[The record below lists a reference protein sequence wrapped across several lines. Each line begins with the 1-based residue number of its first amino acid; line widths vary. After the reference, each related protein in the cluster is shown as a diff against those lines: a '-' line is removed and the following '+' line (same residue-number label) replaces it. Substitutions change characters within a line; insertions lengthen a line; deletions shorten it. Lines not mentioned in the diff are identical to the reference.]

1 MIYKEKIKLNKEDRW
16 SIGLLFI
23 GFGGILLFIFL
34 LCSERFEF
42 LISLSNPSIYNPQG
56 FSPVTNLINYTPFF
70 LISGLITPIIGF
82 LFNMILL
89 YQNKEMK
96 VKPEI
101 KSKIR
106 ITLIV
111 VTFLYIAIIGYLM
124 TINYEWETDPLII
137 HLYDYIS
144 WFNHP
149 PHLSYPLYPVFA
161 FYQGFIITSFYA
173 FFSSVLLFGIFVL
186 PFIIAE
192 TGILDNISDEQI
204 NNFEQMENEV
214 QKAEDQ
220 FDRFSIFIRRN
231 LSSLIKIKY
240 FKVIVI
246 FLIVFGFC
254 LSVLPYF
261 FVTDGPWVHQDYDIT
276 DEVSF
281 ENFPIPIDDPNAP
294 LDGWFVEDYRG
305 YLRGQLLLIG
315 FSLFLLSIILILY
328 SIYRKRKSIG

>member
-1 MIYKEKIKLNKEDRW
+1 LNKEDRW
-16 SIGLLFI
+16 TIGLLFI
-23 GFGGILLFIFL
+23 GLGGILLFIFL

-42 LISLSNPSIYNPQG
+42 LITLSNPSIYNPQG

-89 YQNKEMK
+89 YQNKDLK
-96 VKPEI
+96 VNPEI

-106 ITLIV
+106 ITLIIV
-111 VTFLYIAIIGYLM
+111 SFLYIAIIGYLM

-137 HLYDYIS
+137 HLYDYLS

-149 PHLSYPLYPVFA
+149 PHLSYPLYPVYA

-173 FFSSVLLFGIFVL
+173 FFSSVLLFGIFIL

-192 TGILDNISDEQI
+192 TGILDNISDEQT
-204 NNFEQMENEV
+204 NNLRQDNEV

-220 FDRFSIFIRRN
+220 FERFSGFIKRN
-231 LSSLIKIKY
+231 LSSLMKMKY
-240 FKVIVI
+240 FKIIMI
-246 FLIVFGFC
+246 FLIVFGLC
-254 LSVLPYF
+254 LSILPFF
-261 FVTDGPWVHQDYDIT
+261 FVSDGPWVHQDYDISEQIT
-276 DEVSF
+276 YSK
-281 ENFPIPIDDPNAP
+281 FPFYLEDPEAP
-294 LDGWFVEDYRG
+294 LVGWFVEDYRG

-315 FSLFLLSIILILY
+315 FALVLLGIILIIY
-328 SIYRKRKSIG
+328 HVYRKRKLII

>member
-1 MIYKEKIKLNKEDRW
+1 MNKEDRW

-23 GFGGILLFIFL
+23 GFGGILFFIFL

-42 LISLSNPSIYNPQG
+42 LINSSNPSIYNPQG

-89 YQNKEMK
+89 YQRKDLK

-137 HLYDYIS
+137 HLYDYLSLS

-149 PHLSYPLYPVFA
+149 PHLSYPLYPVYA

-173 FFSSVLLFGIFVL
+173 FFSSVLLFGIFIL

-192 TGILDNISDEQI
+192 MGILDNISDEKI
-204 NNFEQMENEV
+204 NNLRQEDNEV

-220 FDRFSIFIRRN
+220 FERFSDFIKRN
-231 LSSLIKIKY
+231 FSLLIKLKY
-240 FKVIVI
+240 FKIIVI
-246 FLIVFGFC
+246 ILIVFGLC
-254 LSVLPYF
+254 LSILPYF
-261 FVTDGPWVHQDYDIT
+261 FVSDGPWVHQDYDIT

-281 ENFPIPIDDPNAP
+281 KNFPIIIDDPDAP
-294 LDGWFVEDYRG
+294 LDG
-305 YLRGQLLLIG
+305 
-315 FSLFLLSIILILY
+315 
-328 SIYRKRKSIG
+328 